1 MKKILLIEDDKWFAD
16 SLISFLRQDFEV
28 RFCYDLENF
37 FDTIESFKPD
47 LLLLDVILGAKN
59 IFVLLNE
66 LQSHVDTRNINVV
79 IMTSSA
85 RQIEL
90 QDIKQFN
97 VKKVLDK
104 AEIEPKSLRKILHEI
119 TKNDERS
126 RV

>member
-79 IMTSSA
+79 IITSSA

>member
-1 MKKILLIEDDKWFAD
+1 MKKILLIEDDKWLAD
-16 SLISFLRQDFEV
+16 SLVSFLRQDFEV
-28 RFCYDLENF
+28 CLCYDLENF
-37 FDTIESFKPD
+37 FDTLENFKPD
-47 LLLLDVILGAKN
+47 LLLADVTLGTKN

-66 LQSHVDTRNINVV
+66 LQSHMDTRNINVV

-104 AEIEPKSLRKILHEI
+104 AETEPKFLRKILHEVI
-119 TKNDERS
+119 KNDGRNE
-126 RV
+126 V